1 MGKSQGKGYQSSLAK
16 VESAQHS
23 VHPTRESRG
32 AKSIIQIKEGCE
44 ARARVTQ
51 TVGTHPAFERGLM
64 FQVYV
69 IRLLCAILD
78 LLLFPNMRDAQTMK
92 DKQFL
97 WSSALSYATH
107 LERERIGQDE

>member
-1 MGKSQGKGYQSSLAK
+1 
-16 VESAQHS
+16 
-23 VHPTRESRG
+23 
-32 AKSIIQIKEGCE
+32 
-44 ARARVTQ
+44 
-51 TVGTHPAFERGLM
+51 M

-107 LERERIGQDE
+107 LERERIAQDE

>member
-1 MGKSQGKGYQSSLAK
+1 
-16 VESAQHS
+16 
-23 VHPTRESRG
+23 
-32 AKSIIQIKEGCE
+32 
-44 ARARVTQ
+44 
-51 TVGTHPAFERGLM
+51 M

-97 WSSALSYATH
+97 WSNALSYATH
-107 LERERIGQDE
+107 LERERIAQDE